1 VQAEPRHT
9 GTGWRPARIGWRWTD
24 TAWRWTDAA
33 WRRVGAGR
41 RWAGVEVAFASAALV
56 LVAAAVA
63 VGVVRN
69 RRGEPLFAGA
79 APLFGYWYPHAGPG
93 TPVAIA
99 VAVAVVAFGP
109 GLAARLAWPRL
120 LAAGYATAV
129 VWTGALAMVD
139 GWQRGLAGR
148 LTGHDEYLHEVPG
161 VAGVGAMLR
170 GFEGRILDFQPD
182 SWTTHVAGHPPGALL
197 AFVGLDRIGF
207 GGGGPAAV
215 VCVLVGASVAVS
227 VPVAL
232 RALGA
237 AGPARAAVPFLA
249 LFPGA
254 VWVGVSA
261 DGLFAGVVG
270 WGIALLALGRR
281 SNVAALAGGV
291 LLGYGLY
298 LSYGLTLMALPALAV
313 LPLSPRLWSPRLWSS
328 QLWSS
333 RLRSSRLRSPG
344 LWWPGLRPVLL
355 AAAGAGLVVAGF
367 TAAGFWWLD
376 GYHLV
381 VERYYQG
388 IGAERPYGYWA
399 WANLASLVLATG
411 PAAAAGLAAMS
422 RPGGAPRAMRAL
434 VFAAWLAVLLAD
446 ASGLSKAETERIWLP
461 FAVWLVAAAAVLP
474 RPRPWL
480 VANAVVAI
488 AVNHL
493 VFTGW

>member
-1 VQAEPRHT
+1 M
-9 GTGWRPARIGWRWTD
+9 
-24 TAWRWTDAA
+24 
-33 WRRVGAGR
+33 
-41 RWAGVEVAFASAALV
+41 
-56 LVAAAVA
+56 
-63 VGVVRN
+63 VRN
-69 RRGEPLFAGA
+69 GRGEPLFAGA

-93 TPVAIA
+93 TLVAIA

-120 LAAGYATAV
+120 LAAGYITAV
-129 VWTGALAMVD
+129 VWAGALGMVD

-161 VAGVGAMLR
+161 VTDIWAMLR
-170 GFEGRILDFQPD
+170 GFEGRILDFRPD
-182 SWTTHVAGHPPGALL
+182 SWATHVAGHPPGALL
-197 AFVGLDRIGF
+197 TFVGLDWIGL

-237 AGPARAAVPFLA
+237 AEQARAAVPFLA

-270 WGIALLALGRR
+270 WGVALLALGRR
-281 SNVAALAGGV
+281 SNVAALASGV

-298 LSYGLTLMALPALAV
+298 LSYGLVLMALPALAV
-313 LPLSPRLWSPRLWSS
+313 LLLLSPRLLPAL
-328 QLWSS
+328 
-333 RLRSSRLRSPG
+333 
-344 LWWPGLRPVLL
+344 V
-355 AAAGAGLVVAGF
+355 AAAGAVLVVAFF
-367 TAAGFWWLD
+367 TVAGFWWLD

-388 IGAERPYGYWA
+388 IGAVRPYGYWV
-399 WANLASLVLATG
+399 WANLASLALVVG
-411 PAAAAGLAAMS
+411 PAAAAGLAAVT
-422 RPGGAPRAMRAL
+422 RPEGAPRAMRAL
-434 VFAAWLAVLLAD
+434 VFATCLAVLLAD

-461 FAVWLVAAAAVLP
+461 FGVWLVAAAALLP

-480 VANAVVAI
+480 TVNAAVAL

>member
-1 VQAEPRHT
+1 VSPQPGIEASRAPR
-9 GTGWRPARIGWRWTD
+9 
-24 TAWRWTDAA
+24 DAA
-33 WRRVGAGR
+33 QDQDAPTANATPRQAAEWRRAVGWNWVAGR
-41 RWAGVEVAFASAALV
+41 RRVAGRRAGAEVAFASAALV
-56 LVAAAVA
+56 LVGTAIA

-69 RRGEPLFAGA
+69 GRDEPLFAGA
-79 APLFGYWYPHAGPG
+79 APLFGYWHPHAGPG
-93 TPVAIA
+93 TAVAIA
-99 VAVAVVAFGP
+99 VAVAVVTLGP

-120 LAAGYATAV
+120 LAAGYVTAV

-161 VAGVGAMLR
+161 VTSVWAMLR
-170 GFEGRILDFQPD
+170 GFEGRILDFQPGA
-182 SWTTHVAGHPPGALL
+182 WATHVAGHPPGALL
-197 AFVGLDRIGF
+197 AFVGLDRIGL

-237 AGPARAAVPFLA
+237 VGPARAAVPFLA

-261 DGLFAGVVG
+261 DGLFAGVVS
-270 WGIALLALGRR
+270 WGVALLALGRR

-298 LSYGLTLMALPALAV
+298 LSYGLVLMALPALAV
-313 LPLSPRLWSPRLWSS
+313 LLLSPRLL
-328 QLWSS
+328 
-333 RLRSSRLRSPG
+333 
-344 LWWPGLRPVLL
+344 PVLL
-355 AAAGAGLVVAGF
+355 AAAGAGLVVAAF
-367 TAAGFWWLD
+367 TVAGFWWLD

-388 IGAERPYGYWA
+388 IGAERPYGYWV
-399 WANLASLVLATG
+399 WANLASLVLAVG
-411 PAAAAGLAAMS
+411 PAAAAGLAAVS
-422 RPGGAPRAMRAL
+422 RPGGAVSPPGGAPRAVRAL
-434 VFAAWLAVLLAD
+434 LFAVCIAVLLAD
-446 ASGLSKAETERIWLP
+446 VSGLSKAETERIWLP

-474 RPRPWL
+474 HPRPWL
-480 VANAVVAI
+480 AVNAAVAL

>member
-1 VQAEPRHT
+1 
-9 GTGWRPARIGWRWTD
+9 
-24 TAWRWTDAA
+24 
-33 WRRVGAGR
+33 
-41 RWAGVEVAFASAALV
+41 
-56 LVAAAVA
+56 
-63 VGVVRN
+63 VVRN
-69 RRGEPLFAGA
+69 GRGEPLFAGA
-79 APLFGYWYPHAGPG
+79 APLFGYWHPHAGPG

-99 VAVAVVAFGP
+99 VAVAVVTFGP

-129 VWTGALAMVD
+129 VWTAALAMVD

-148 LTGHDEYLHEVPG
+148 LTGGDEYLHEVPG
-161 VAGVGAMLR
+161 VAGIWAMLR
-170 GFEGRILDFQPD
+170 GFEGRILDFQPG

-197 AFVGLDRIGF
+197 AFVGLDRIGL

-237 AGPARAAVPFLA
+237 VGQARAAVPFLA

-270 WGIALLALGRR
+270 WGVALLALGRR

-298 LSYGLTLMALPALAV
+298 LSYGLALMALPALAV
-313 LPLSPRLWSPRLWSS
+313 LLPSLRLLPA
-328 QLWSS
+328 
-333 RLRSSRLRSPG
+333 
-344 LWWPGLRPVLL
+344 LL
-355 AAAGAGLVVAGF
+355 AIAGVGLVVVAF

-381 VERYYQG
+381 VQRYYQG

-399 WANLASLVLATG
+399 WANLASLVLAVG
-411 PAAAAGLAAMS
+411 PAAAAGLAAVS
-422 RPGGAPRAMRAL
+422 RPGGAPRAVRAL
-434 VFAAWLAVLLAD
+434 VFATWLAVLLAD

-461 FAVWLVAAAAVLP
+461 FAVWLVAAAAALP

-480 VANAVVAI
+480 AANAAVAL